1 LFVIKQSHDEE
12 TEERLKTP
20 AVSQARIATG
30 QKGKDGHIAVN
41 AQAAKQATAKLKPA
55 AIMTARTM
63 AVVFMA

>member
-12 TEERLKTP
+12 TEERLKTLITI
-20 AVSQARIATG
+20 QLKKATG

>member
-1 LFVIKQSHDEE
+1 LFVIKQGHDDNA
-12 TEERLKTP
+12 EERLKTLITI
-20 AVSQARIATG
+20 QLKKATG

-55 AIMTARTM
+55 ATTTSKTM